1 MPFSKHYILII
12 TTLYCSLGLSQKIR
26 LNIPELNLCQ
36 SDTLKVNNLSDMA
49 YSHYW
54 TFCNKSS
61 VTNLP
66 TTTVLNHYNSLLNG
80 PAMAEPVFDG
90 SNYYLFITNY
100 FNKKI
105 IKANYGNSFL
115 NTPTITDLGNIG
127 GVLPADLEGLEIKKE
142 GNNWI
147 GFVTGSNAIVR
158 INFGTDVNNNSPTAT
173 NLGNLGQ
180 LAWPHELHIFY
191 HDNTWIGFVANR
203 NNNSITRL
211 VFGSSL
217 LNTPTAYNFTN
228 IGLTGGASGIEVKQD
243 KNNDFYAF
251 VTDVLGQRIV
261 RLAFGKNISS
271 NNSPTATT
279 FNNLANA
286 QQISRGILIIK
297 GCNNEQ
303 IGYLS
308 DENNKIIKLE
318 FPNDLGGS
326 ITANNLGSFS
336 NTVGKSNDL
345 SDIIIQNDIAYFF
358 STNASGN
365 TITRFAINMCSSS
378 PQFPSQTTATPQN
391 IKYLNTGK
399 YIINYI
405 MNPGEANEK
414 DTCFEIEIKENCCNA
429 KIEGPSVLCNN
440 NTDTLKG
447 LIKPKNA
454 TVYWYKN
461 KQLIQTNQSKLLVS
475 DTGKYQLLI
484 VSNTPNCKDSFT
496 FQLSKDTQQ
505 IQMPHLISLCNKD
518 TVELKITGTNNV
530 VWTPN
535 KFINDT
541 NHLKPIVFPQTDQK
555 YYAKSKTKL
564 GCLFYDSVLITK
576 RNLLLDI
583 GKDSSICEG
592 DSILLSSNLSLSNY
606 IWSNGS
612 KDSFIV
618 VNKSGI
624 YHLFSKDSLNCI
636 ATDTAIITLLEQ
648 PNFELGNDTNICF
661 PFSLNIGTF
670 TYFKNLLWSTGD
682 TSNIIN
688 VKESG
693 TYRLTINKDYRCS
706 FSDSISIKVNL
717 PPKLTTNNDTSI
729 CEGDTIE
736 IGTKQAFEKYNWL
749 SGENTSTIKASKNGT
764 YVLTVIDSFL
774 CEAKDTITVSEL
786 PFPNLILAGDTIPC
800 RNNYQITSTVNTP
813 VLYEWNTGHKT
824 SYINLTN
831 GLSIKDPI
839 TYRLKVSN
847 LCGEDIDSIKIR
859 PCLDPIF
866 FVPSAFSPNSN
877 NLNEVF
883 KIEGEN
889 LQWIKIEIY
898 NRWGEKLF
906 EQTGESPSWDG
917 KYKQELCMEGIY
929 LYMASIKAQN
939 GKYFY
944 LKGTLTLL
952 R

>member
-1 MPFSKHYILII
+1 MSFSKHYILII
-12 TTLYCSLGLSQKIR
+12 TLLYCSISLGQKIR

-66 TTTVLNHYNSLLNG
+66 TTTVLNHFNSLLNG

-158 INFGTDVNNNSPTAT
+158 INFGTDVNNNSPSAT

-217 LNTPTAYNFTN
+217 LNTPSAFNFTN

-243 KNNDFYAF
+243 KNNNFYAF
-251 VTDVLGQRIV
+251 VTDVLGKRII
-261 RLAFGKNISS
+261 RLDFGKNIAS
-271 NNSPTATT
+271 NNNPNATT

-286 QQISRGILIIK
+286 QQVSRGILIIK

-303 IGYLS
+303 VGYLS

-326 ITANNLGSFS
+326 ITATNLGSF
-336 NTVGKSNDL
+336 NNMVGKSNDL

-365 TITRFAINMCSSS
+365 TITRFAINMCSSN
-378 PQFPSQTTATPQN
+378 PQFPSQTSSTPQN

-429 KIEGPSVLCNN
+429 EIQGPTTLCNN
-440 NTDTLKG
+440 ATDTLKG

-454 TVYWYKN
+454 VTYWYKD
-461 KQLIQTNQSKLLVS
+461 KQLIQTNQSKLFVS
-475 DTGKYQLLI
+475 DTGKYKLLI
-484 VSNTPNCKDSFT
+484 ISNTNNCKDSFT
-496 FQLSKDTQQ
+496 IQINNDTQQ
-505 IQMPHLISLCNKD
+505 IQIPKLVSLCNKD
-518 TVELKITGTNNV
+518 SIELKISGTDNV
-530 VWTPN
+530 IWTPN

-541 NHLKPIVFPQTDQK
+541 TLLNPIVYPPTDQK
-555 YYAKSKTKL
+555 YYAKSITKL
-564 GCLFYDSVLITK
+564 GCIFYDSVLIAK
-576 RNLLLDI
+576 RNLFLNI
-583 GKDSSICEG
+583 GPDTSICEG
-592 DSILLSSNLSLSNY
+592 DSVFVASNILLANY
-606 IWSNGS
+606 QWNTGS
-612 KDSFIV
+612 KDSFIWV
-618 VNKSGI
+618 KNDGK
-624 YHLFSKDSLNCI
+624 YHLYSKDSSNCI
-636 ATDTAIITLLEQ
+636 STDTIKITLLNQ
-648 PNFELGNDTNICF
+648 PNFSLGNDTNLCF
-661 PFSLNIGTF
+661 PDTITIGTNQY
-670 TYFKNLLWSTGD
+670 TNNLIWNTGD
-682 TSNIIN
+682 TSNLITIN
-688 VKESG
+688 KSG
-693 TYRLTINKDYRCS
+693 TYKLSINEGYKCS
-706 FSDSISIKVNL
+706 FSDSITIKVNF
-717 PPKLTTNNDTSI
+717 PPSLITNSDTSI
-729 CEGDTIE
+729 CENDTIE
-736 IGTKQAFEKYNWL
+736 IGTKQLFSKYNWL
-749 SGENTSTIKASKNGT
+749 SGEKTSTIKINAAGI
-764 YVLTVIDSFL
+764 YVLTVTDSFL
-774 CEAKDTITVSEL
+774 CENRDTIQISTL
-786 PFPNLILAGDTIPC
+786 PFPSVKINGDTMPC
-800 RNNYQITSTVNTP
+800 KIDYQIISIVNTE
-813 VLYEWNTGHKT
+813 VNYEWNTGSKNE
-824 SYINLTN
+824 NLNLNN
-831 GLSIKDPI
+831 GLSLKEPI
-839 TYRLKVSN
+839 IYQLKVRNS
-847 LCGEDIDSIKIR
+847 CGEAIDSIKIY
-859 PCLDPIF
+859 PCSEPIF
-866 FVPSAFSPNSN
+866 YIPNAFSPNSN
-877 NLNEVF
+877 NLNEF
-883 KIEGEN
+883 FRIKGEN
-889 LQWIKIEIY
+889 IQWIKLEIY
-898 NRWGEKLF
+898 NRWGEKLH
-906 EQTGESPSWDG
+906 EEKGENPYWDG
-917 KYKQELCMEGIY
+917 NYKQEPCMEGIY

>member
-1 MPFSKHYILII
+1 MSISKHYILVFM
-12 TTLYCSLGLSQKIR
+12 TLYYATGFSQKIR

-66 TTTVLNHYNSLLNG
+66 TSTVLNHYNSLLNG

-228 IGLTGGASGIEVKQD
+228 IGITRGASGIEVKQD

-261 RLAFGKNISS
+261 RLAFGKNIAS

-286 QQISRGILIIK
+286 QQVSRGILIVK

-326 ITANNLGSFS
+326 INATNLGSFS
-336 NTVGKSNDL
+336 NMVGKSNDL

-378 PQFPSQTTATPQN
+378 PQFPSQTTSTPQN

-414 DTCFEIEIKENCCNA
+414 DTCFEIEIKQNCCNA
-429 KIEGPSVLCNN
+429 EIKGPSALCNN
-440 NTDTLKG
+440 NTDTLYG
-447 LIKPKNA
+447 QIKPKNA
-454 TVYWYKN
+454 AVYWYKN
-461 KQLIQTNQSKLLVS
+461 NQLVQTNQSKLIVS

-484 VSNTPNCKDSFT
+484 ISNTVNCKDSFT
-496 FQLSKDTQQ
+496 FQIKKDTQQ
-505 IQMPHLISLCNKD
+505 IQIPDFISLCSKD
-518 TVELKITGTNNV
+518 SAELKITGTNNV
-530 VWTPN
+530 AWTPN
-535 KFINDT
+535 KYINDT
-541 NHLKPIVFPQTDQK
+541 TLLKPFVFPLSDQK
-555 YYAKSKTKL
+555 YYAKSRTKL
-564 GCLFYDSVLITK
+564 GCVFYDSVLIGK

-583 GKDSSICEG
+583 GKDSSICDG
-592 DSILLSSNLSLSNY
+592 DSIQITSNISLSNY
-606 IWSNGS
+606 QWNTGSN
-612 KDSFIV
+612 DSFIV
-618 VNKSGI
+618 VKNGGT

-636 ATDTAIITLLEQ
+636 ATDTVLITVLNQ
-648 PNFELGNDTNICF
+648 PYFDLGIDTNICF
-661 PFSLNIGTF
+661 PFTLNIGTF
-670 TYFKNLLWSTGD
+670 TYFKNLLWNTGD

-688 VKESG
+688 VKKSG
-693 TYRLTINKDYRCS
+693 TYRLTINKDFKCS
-706 FSDSISIKVNL
+706 FSDSISINVNF
-717 PPKLTTNNDTSI
+717 PPNLTSNNDTSI

-736 IGTKQAFEKYNWL
+736 IGTNQTFEKYRWL
-749 SGENTSTIKASKNGT
+749 SGENTSTIKANKAGI
-764 YVLTVIDSFL
+764 YILTVIDSFL
-774 CEAKDTITVSEL
+774 CESKDTINISEL
-786 PFPNLILAGDTIPC
+786 PFPNLSLTGDTIPC
-800 RNNYQITSTVNTP
+800 RINYQINSIVNTP
-813 VLYEWNTGHKT
+813 VLYEWSTGQKT
-824 SYINLTN
+824 PYINLSN
-831 GLSIKDPI
+831 GLSIKEPVI
-839 TYRLKVSN
+839 YRLKVTN
-847 LCGEDIDSIKIR
+847 ICGEDKDSIKIQ
-859 PCLDPIF
+859 PCSDPVFYI
-866 FVPSAFSPNSN
+866 PSAFSPNSN

-889 LQWIKIEIY
+889 LKWIKIEIY

-906 EQTGESPSWDG
+906 DETGESPSWDG

-939 GKYFY
+939 GKFFN

>member
-1 MPFSKHYILII
+1 MSISKHYILVFM
-12 TTLYCSLGLSQKIR
+12 TLYYATGFSQKIR

-66 TTTVLNHYNSLLNG
+66 TSTVLNHYNSLLNG

-228 IGLTGGASGIEVKQD
+228 IGITRGASGIEVKQD

-261 RLAFGKNISS
+261 RLAFGKNIAS

-286 QQISRGILIIK
+286 QQVSRGILIVK

-326 ITANNLGSFS
+326 INATNLGSFS
-336 NTVGKSNDL
+336 NMVGKSNDL

-378 PQFPSQTTATPQN
+378 PQFPSQTTSTPQN

-414 DTCFEIEIKENCCNA
+414 DTCFEIEIKQNCCNA
-429 KIEGPSVLCNN
+429 EIKGPSALCNN
-440 NTDTLKG
+440 NADTLYG
-447 LIKPKNA
+447 QIKPKNA
-454 TVYWYKN
+454 AVYWYKN
-461 KQLIQTNQSKLLVS
+461 NQLVQTNQSKLLVS

-484 VSNTPNCKDSFT
+484 VSNTVNCKDSFT
-496 FQLSKDTQQ
+496 FQIKKDTQQ
-505 IQMPHLISLCNKD
+505 IQIPDFISLCSKD
-518 TVELKITGTNNV
+518 SAELKITGTNNV
-530 VWTPN
+530 AWTPN
-535 KFINDT
+535 KYINDT
-541 NHLKPIVFPQTDQK
+541 TLLKPFVFPLSDQK
-555 YYAKSKTKL
+555 YYAKSRTKL
-564 GCLFYDSVLITK
+564 GCVFYDSVLIGK

-583 GKDSSICEG
+583 GKDSSICDG
-592 DSILLSSNLSLSNY
+592 DSIQITSNISLSNY
-606 IWSNGS
+606 QWNTGSN
-612 KDSFIV
+612 DSFIV
-618 VNKSGI
+618 VKNGGT

-636 ATDTAIITLLEQ
+636 ATDTVLITVLNQ
-648 PNFELGNDTNICF
+648 PYFDLGIDTNICF
-661 PFSLNIGTF
+661 PFTLNIGTF
-670 TYFKNLLWSTGD
+670 TYFKNLLWNTGD

-688 VKESG
+688 VKKSG
-693 TYRLTINKDYRCS
+693 TYRLTINKDFKCS
-706 FSDSISIKVNL
+706 FSDSISINVNF
-717 PPKLTTNNDTSI
+717 PPNLTSNNDTCI

-736 IGTKQAFEKYNWL
+736 IGTNQTFEKYRWL
-749 SGENTSTIKASKNGT
+749 SGENTSTIKTNKAGI

-774 CEAKDTITVSEL
+774 CESKDTINISEL
-786 PFPNLILAGDTIPC
+786 PFPNLTLTGDTIPC
-800 RNNYQITSTVNTP
+800 RINHQINSIVNTP
-813 VLYEWNTGHKT
+813 VLYEWSTGQKT
-824 SYINLTN
+824 PYINLSN
-831 GLSIKDPI
+831 GLSIKEPVI
-839 TYRLKVSN
+839 YRLKVTN
-847 LCGEDIDSIKIR
+847 ICGEDTDSIKIQ
-859 PCLDPIF
+859 PCSDPVFYI
-866 FVPSAFSPNSN
+866 PSAFSPNSN

-889 LQWIKIEIY
+889 LKWIKIEIY

-906 EQTGESPSWDG
+906 DETGESPSWDG

-939 GKYFY
+939 GKFFN